1 MTATY
6 TATLPPLP
14 SHEGRAVALDDILA
28 ARDARVA
35 RQQAMLAQGGVLLS
49 LTLVAPGAVKRSP
62 LLDAIFAA
70 ALAALRPLV
79 DDARA
84 RIEAVDD
91 SGHHALYLL
100 DGEARDWK
108 TRMLA
113 LENRAPLAR
122 LWDIDIIDRDGVA
135 ISRRDLGLPPRR
147 CLLCDDDAKTC
158 ARARRHSIDD
168 LNADIARRYR
178 LHQQAEHIGAAMRQ
192 ALITEAT
199 LTPKAGLVDASS
211 NGGHHDMTL
220 AHFLASADAIT
231 PYLAACAARGM
242 TFAADA
248 ASPTILAAIRPI
260 GIQAEAAMLAAT
272 GGVNT
277 HKGAIFAFG
286 LTAAA
291 LGKNLA
297 ASGSATLAQT
307 LADIRAISADLVAEQ
322 GAGDSAGQRAYR
334 QHHITG
340 ARGAAADGYRLIT
353 AHALPAYQH
362 ILSASD
368 SERHALLA
376 ALVTLYAAN
385 DDTTTIARV
394 GLDGLRAHREW
405 AKRLLADEA
414 TLMDEDRL
422 STAIAAYGRDCAT
435 RRLSA
440 GGSADLLALTAYF
453 GRHFP
458 TSLPT
463 TEARPAAHTADN
475 PNGIPAVPLMHN
487 QKGTA

>member
-135 ISRRDLGLPPRR
+135 VSRRDLGLPPRR
-147 CLLCDDDAKTC
+147 CLICDDDAKTC
-158 ARARRHSIDD
+158 ARERRHDIAA
-168 LNADIARRYR
+168 LQADIARRYR
-178 LHQQAEHIGAAMRQ
+178 LHQQAQSIADTMRQ

-199 LTPKAGLVDASS
+199 LTPKAGLVDAAH
-211 NGGHHDMTL
+211 NGGHHDMNL
-220 AHFLASADAIT
+220 ALFLRSADAIA
-231 PYLAACAARGM
+231 PYLGDCAATGM
-242 TFAADA
+242 TFAGHP
-248 ASPTILAAIRPI
+248 ASPALLAAIRPI
-260 GIQAEAAMLAAT
+260 GLAAEAAMRAAT

-291 LGKNLA
+291 LGKRLAEQHATTLADVQADVRALCAEILAELRQGDCDSAGKRGYARHGISGARGEA
-297 ASGSATLAQT
+297 ASGFATV
-307 LADIRAISADLVAEQ
+307 S
-322 GAGDSAGQRAYR
+322 
-334 QHHITG
+334 
-340 ARGAAADGYRLIT
+340 
-353 AHALPAYQH
+353 AHALPLYQQE
-362 ILSASD
+362 LAAD
-368 SERHALLA
+368 GNERRALLA
-376 ALVTLYAAN
+376 ALVALYAAN
-385 DDTTTIARV
+385 DDSTTLARV
-394 GLDGLRAHREW
+394 GLDGLRAHQHW
-405 AKRLLADEA
+405 ARTLLADRATLADEA
-414 TLMDEDRL
+414 RL
-422 STAIAAYGRDCAT
+422 SDAIAAYARNCAAK
-435 RRLSA
+435 RLSA
-440 GGSADLLALTAYF
+440 GGSADLLALTAWL
-453 GRHFP
+453 GQHFTP
-458 TSLPT
+458 
-463 TEARPAAHTADN
+463 N
-475 PNGIPAVPLMHN
+475 P
-487 QKGTA
+487 GTLL

>member
-113 LENRAPLAR
+113 LENRAPLSR

-135 ISRRDLGLPPRR
+135 VSRRDLGLPPRR
-147 CLLCDDDAKTC
+147 CLICDDDAKTC
-158 ARARRHSIDD
+158 ARERRHDIAA
-168 LNADIARRYR
+168 LQADIARRYR
-178 LHQQAEHIGAAMRQ
+178 LHQQAQAIAATMRD
-192 ALITEAT
+192 ALIREAT
-199 LTPKAGLVDASS
+199 LTPKAGLVDAVH
-211 NGGHHDMTL
+211 NGGHHDMNL
-220 AHFLASADAIT
+220 ALFLRSADAIA
-231 PYLAACAARGM
+231 PYLGDCAATGM
-242 TFAADA
+242 TFTGHP
-248 ASPTILAAIRPI
+248 ASPALLAAIRPI
-260 GIQAEAAMLAAT
+260 GLAAEAAMRAAT

-291 LGKNLA
+291 LGKRLAEQHAATLADVQADVRALCAEILAELHQGDCDSAGKRGYASHGISGARGEA
-297 ASGSATLAQT
+297 ASGFATV
-307 LADIRAISADLVAEQ
+307 S
-322 GAGDSAGQRAYR
+322 
-334 QHHITG
+334 
-340 ARGAAADGYRLIT
+340 
-353 AHALPAYQH
+353 AHALPLYQQE
-362 ILSASD
+362 LAAD
-368 SERHALLA
+368 GNERRALLA
-376 ALVTLYAAN
+376 ALVALYAAN
-385 DDTTTIARV
+385 DDSTTLARV
-394 GLDGLRAHREW
+394 GLDGLRAHQHW
-405 AKRLLADEA
+405 ARTLLADRATLADEA
-414 TLMDEDRL
+414 RL
-422 STAIAAYGRDCAT
+422 SDAIAAYARNCAAK
-435 RRLSA
+435 RLSA
-440 GGSADLLALTAYF
+440 GGSADLLALTAWL
-453 GRHFP
+453 GQHFTP
-458 TSLPT
+458 
-463 TEARPAAHTADN
+463 N
-475 PNGIPAVPLMHN
+475 P
-487 QKGTA
+487 GTLL

>member
-91 SGHHALYLL
+91 CGHHALYLL

-113 LENRAPLAR
+113 LENRAPLSR

-135 ISRRDLGLPPRR
+135 VSRRDLGLPPRR
-147 CLLCDDDAKTC
+147 CLLCDADAKTC
-158 ARARRHSIDD
+158 ARERRHSIAA
-168 LNADIARRYR
+168 LQADIARRYR
-178 LHQQAEHIGAAMRQ
+178 LHQQAQSIADTMRQ

-199 LTPKAGLVDASS
+199 LTPKAGLVDAVH
-211 NGGHHDMTL
+211 NGGHSDMNL
-220 AHFLASADAIT
+220 ALFLKSADAIA
-231 PYLAACAARGM
+231 PYLGDCAATGM
-242 TFAADA
+242 TFAGHP
-248 ASPTILAAIRPI
+248 ASPALLAAIRPI
-260 GIQAEAAMLAAT
+260 GLAAEAAMRAAT

-291 LGKNLA
+291 LGKRLAEQHTATLADVQADVRALCAEILAELHQGDCDSAGKRGYARHGISGARGEA
-297 ASGSATLAQT
+297 ASGFATV
-307 LADIRAISADLVAEQ
+307 S
-322 GAGDSAGQRAYR
+322 
-334 QHHITG
+334 
-340 ARGAAADGYRLIT
+340 
-353 AHALPAYQH
+353 AHALPLYQQE
-362 ILSASD
+362 LAAD
-368 SERHALLA
+368 GNERRALLA
-376 ALVTLYAAN
+376 ALVALYAAN
-385 DDTTTIARV
+385 DDSTTLARV
-394 GLDGLRAHREW
+394 GLDGLRAHQHW
-405 AKRLLADEA
+405 ARTLLADRATLADEA
-414 TLMDEDRL
+414 RL
-422 STAIAAYGRDCAT
+422 SDAIAAYARNCAA

-440 GGSADLLALTAYF
+440 GGSADLLALTAWL
-453 GRHFP
+453 GQHFTP
-458 TSLPT
+458 
-463 TEARPAAHTADN
+463 N
-475 PNGIPAVPLMHN
+475 P
-487 QKGTA
+487 GTLL

>member
-1 MTATY
+1 MTTARTY
-6 TATLPPLP
+6 TAPIPPLP

-113 LENRAPLAR
+113 LENRAPLSR

-135 ISRRDLGLPPRR
+135 VSRRDLGLPPRR
-147 CLLCDDDAKTC
+147 CLICDDDAKTC
-158 ARARRHSIDD
+158 ARERRHDIAA
-168 LNADIARRYR
+168 LQADIARRYR
-178 LHQQAEHIGAAMRQ
+178 LHQQAQSIADTMRQ

-199 LTPKAGLVDASS
+199 LTPKAGLVDAAH
-211 NGGHHDMTL
+211 NGGHHDMNL
-220 AHFLASADAIT
+220 ALFLRSADAIA
-231 PYLAACAARGM
+231 PYLGDCAATGM
-242 TFAADA
+242 TFAGHP
-248 ASPTILAAIRPI
+248 ASPALLAAIRPI
-260 GIQAEAAMLAAT
+260 GLAAEAAMRAAT

-291 LGKNLA
+291 LGKRLAEQHTATLADVQADVRALCAEILAELRQGDCDSAGKRGYARHGISGARGEA
-297 ASGSATLAQT
+297 ASGFATV
-307 LADIRAISADLVAEQ
+307 S
-322 GAGDSAGQRAYR
+322 
-334 QHHITG
+334 
-340 ARGAAADGYRLIT
+340 
-353 AHALPAYQH
+353 AHALPLYQQE
-362 ILSASD
+362 LAAD
-368 SERHALLA
+368 GNERRALLA
-376 ALVTLYAAN
+376 ALVALYAAN
-385 DDTTTIARV
+385 DDSTTLARV
-394 GLDGLRAHREW
+394 GLDGLRAHQHW
-405 AKRLLADEA
+405 ARTLLADRATLADEA
-414 TLMDEDRL
+414 RL
-422 STAIAAYGRDCAT
+422 SDAIAAYARNCAA

-440 GGSADLLALTAYF
+440 GGSADLLALTAWL
-453 GRHFP
+453 GQHFTP
-458 TSLPT
+458 
-463 TEARPAAHTADN
+463 N
-475 PNGIPAVPLMHN
+475 P
-487 QKGTA
+487 GTLL

>member
-113 LENRAPLAR
+113 LENRAPLSR

-135 ISRRDLGLPPRR
+135 VSRRDLGLPPRR
-147 CLLCDDDAKTC
+147 CLICDDDAKTC
-158 ARARRHSIDD
+158 ARERRHSIAE
-168 LNADIARRYR
+168 LQADIARRYR
-178 LHQQAEHIGAAMRQ
+178 LHQQAQSIADTMRQ

-199 LTPKAGLVDASS
+199 LTPKAGLVDAAH
-211 NGGHHDMTL
+211 NGGHHDMNL
-220 AHFLASADAIT
+220 ALFLRSADAIA
-231 PYLAACAARGM
+231 PYLGDCAATGM
-242 TFAADA
+242 TFAGHP
-248 ASPTILAAIRPI
+248 ASPALLAAIRPI
-260 GIQAEAAMLAAT
+260 GLAAEAAMRAAT

-291 LGKNLA
+291 LGKRLAEQHAATLADVQADVRALCAEILAELRQGDCDSAGKRGYARHGISGARGEA
-297 ASGSATLAQT
+297 ASGFATV
-307 LADIRAISADLVAEQ
+307 S
-322 GAGDSAGQRAYR
+322 
-334 QHHITG
+334 
-340 ARGAAADGYRLIT
+340 
-353 AHALPAYQH
+353 AHALPLYQQE
-362 ILSASD
+362 LAAD
-368 SERHALLA
+368 GNERRALLA
-376 ALVTLYAAN
+376 ALVALYAAN
-385 DDTTTIARV
+385 DDSTTLARV
-394 GLDGLRAHREW
+394 GLDGLRAHQHW
-405 AKRLLADEA
+405 ARTLLADRATLADEA
-414 TLMDEDRL
+414 RL
-422 STAIAAYGRDCAT
+422 SDAIAAYARNCAAK
-435 RRLSA
+435 RLSA
-440 GGSADLLALTAYF
+440 GGSADLLALTAWL
-453 GRHFP
+453 GQHFTP
-458 TSLPT
+458 
-463 TEARPAAHTADN
+463 N
-475 PNGIPAVPLMHN
+475 P
-487 QKGTA
+487 GTLL

>member
-113 LENRAPLAR
+113 LENRAPLSR

-135 ISRRDLGLPPRR
+135 VSRRDLGLPPRR
-147 CLLCDDDAKTC
+147 CLICDDDAKTC
-158 ARARRHSIDD
+158 ARERRHDIAA
-168 LNADIARRYR
+168 LQADIARRYR
-178 LHQQAEHIGAAMRQ
+178 LHQQAQAIAATMRD
-192 ALITEAT
+192 ALIREAT
-199 LTPKAGLVDASS
+199 LTPKAGLVDAVH
-211 NGGHHDMTL
+211 NGGHSDMNL
-220 AHFLASADAIT
+220 ALFLRSADAIA
-231 PYLAACAARGM
+231 PYLGDCAATGM
-242 TFAADA
+242 TFAGHP
-248 ASPTILAAIRPI
+248 ASPALLAAIRPI
-260 GIQAEAAMLAAT
+260 GLAAEAAMRAAT

-286 LTAAA
+286 LIAAA
-291 LGKNLA
+291 LGKRLA
-297 ASGSATLAQT
+297 AQEATT
-307 LADIRAISADLVAEQ
+307 LADIQNDVRALCAEILAELRQ
-322 GAGDSAGQRAYR
+322 GDCDSAGKRGYAR
-334 QHHITG
+334 HGISG
-340 ARGAAADGYRLIT
+340 ARGEAASGFAT
-353 AHALPAYQH
+353 VSAHALPLYQQE
-362 ILSASD
+362 LAAD
-368 SERHALLA
+368 GNERRALLA
-376 ALVTLYAAN
+376 ALVALYAAN
-385 DDTTTIARV
+385 DDSTTLARV
-394 GLDGLRAHREW
+394 GLDGLRAHQHW
-405 AKRLLADEA
+405 ARTLLADRATLADEA
-414 TLMDEDRL
+414 RL
-422 STAIAAYGRDCAT
+422 SDAIAAYARNCAAK
-435 RRLSA
+435 RLSA
-440 GGSADLLALTAYF
+440 GGSADLLALTAWL
-453 GRHFP
+453 GQHFTP
-458 TSLPT
+458 
-463 TEARPAAHTADN
+463 N
-475 PNGIPAVPLMHN
+475 P
-487 QKGTA
+487 GTLL

>member
-91 SGHHALYLL
+91 CGHHALYLL

-113 LENRAPLAR
+113 LENRAPLSR

-135 ISRRDLGLPPRR
+135 VSRRDLGLPPRR
-147 CLLCDDDAKTC
+147 CLICDDDAKTC
-158 ARARRHSIDD
+158 ARERRHDIAA
-168 LNADIARRYR
+168 LQADIARRYR
-178 LHQQAEHIGAAMRQ
+178 LHQQAQSIADTMRQ

-199 LTPKAGLVDASS
+199 LTPKAGLVDAVH
-211 NGGHHDMTL
+211 NGGHSDMNL
-220 AHFLASADAIT
+220 ALFLKSADAIA
-231 PYLAACAARGM
+231 PYLGDCAATGM
-242 TFAADA
+242 TFAGHP
-248 ASPTILAAIRPI
+248 ASPALLAAIRPI
-260 GIQAEAAMLAAT
+260 GLAAEAAMRAAT

-291 LGKNLA
+291 LGKRLAEQHTATLADVQADVRALCAEILAELHQGDCDSAGKRGYARHGISGARGEA
-297 ASGSATLAQT
+297 ASGFATV
-307 LADIRAISADLVAEQ
+307 S
-322 GAGDSAGQRAYR
+322 
-334 QHHITG
+334 
-340 ARGAAADGYRLIT
+340 
-353 AHALPAYQH
+353 AHALPLYQQE
-362 ILSASD
+362 LAAD
-368 SERHALLA
+368 GNERRALLA
-376 ALVTLYAAN
+376 ALVALYAAN
-385 DDTTTIARV
+385 DDSTTLARV
-394 GLDGLRAHREW
+394 GLDGLRAHQHW
-405 AKRLLADEA
+405 ARTLLADRATLADEA
-414 TLMDEDRL
+414 RL
-422 STAIAAYGRDCAT
+422 SDAIAAYARNCAA

-440 GGSADLLALTAYF
+440 GGSADLLALTAWL
-453 GRHFP
+453 GQHFTP
-458 TSLPT
+458 
-463 TEARPAAHTADN
+463 N
-475 PNGIPAVPLMHN
+475 P
-487 QKGTA
+487 GTLL

>member
-35 RQQAMLAQGGVLLS
+35 RQQAMLAQGGMLLS

-70 ALAALRPLV
+70 ALAAMRPLV

-113 LENRAPLAR
+113 LENRAPLSR

-147 CLLCDDDAKTC
+147 CLICDADAKTC
-158 ARARRHSIDD
+158 ARERRHSIAA
-168 LNADIARRYR
+168 LQADITRRYR
-178 LHQQAEHIGAAMRQ
+178 LHQQAQSIADTMRQ

-199 LTPKAGLVDASS
+199 LTPKAGLVDAAH
-211 NGGHHDMTL
+211 NGGHHDMNL
-220 AHFLASADAIT
+220 ALFLRSADAIA
-231 PYLAACAARGM
+231 PYLGDCAATGM
-242 TFAADA
+242 TFAGHP
-248 ASPTILAAIRPI
+248 ASPALLAAIRPI
-260 GIQAEAAMLAAT
+260 GLAAEAAMRAAT

-291 LGKNLA
+291 LGKRLAEQHAATLADVQADVRALCAEILAELHQGDCDSAGKRGYARHGISGARGEA
-297 ASGSATLAQT
+297 ASGFATV
-307 LADIRAISADLVAEQ
+307 S
-322 GAGDSAGQRAYR
+322 
-334 QHHITG
+334 
-340 ARGAAADGYRLIT
+340 
-353 AHALPAYQH
+353 AHALPLYQQE
-362 ILSASD
+362 LAAD
-368 SERHALLA
+368 GNERRALLA
-376 ALVTLYAAN
+376 ALVALYAAN
-385 DDTTTIARV
+385 DDSTTLARV
-394 GLDGLRAHREW
+394 GLDGLRAHQHW
-405 AKRLLADEA
+405 ARTLLADRATLADEA
-414 TLMDEDRL
+414 RL
-422 STAIAAYGRDCAT
+422 SDAIAAYARNCAAK
-435 RRLSA
+435 RLSA
-440 GGSADLLALTAYF
+440 GGSADLLALTAWL
-453 GRHFP
+453 GQHFTP
-458 TSLPT
+458 
-463 TEARPAAHTADN
+463 N
-475 PNGIPAVPLMHN
+475 P
-487 QKGTA
+487 GTLL

>member
-6 TATLPPLP
+6 TAPTPPLP

-113 LENRAPLAR
+113 LENRAPLSR

-135 ISRRDLGLPPRR
+135 VSRRDLGLPPRR
-147 CLLCDDDAKTC
+147 CLICDDDAKTC
-158 ARARRHSIDD
+158 ARERRHSIAE
-168 LNADIARRYR
+168 LQADIARRYR
-178 LHQQAEHIGAAMRQ
+178 LHQQAQSIADTMRQ

-199 LTPKAGLVDASS
+199 LTPKAGLVDAAH
-211 NGGHHDMTL
+211 NGGHHDMNL
-220 AHFLASADAIT
+220 ALFLRSADAIA
-231 PYLAACAARGM
+231 PYLGDCAATGM
-242 TFAADA
+242 TFAGHP
-248 ASPTILAAIRPI
+248 ASPALLAAIRPI
-260 GIQAEAAMLAAT
+260 GLAAEAAMRAAT

-291 LGKNLA
+291 LGKRLAEQHAATLADVQADVRALCAEILAELRQGDCDSAGKRGYARHGISGARGEA
-297 ASGSATLAQT
+297 ASGFATV
-307 LADIRAISADLVAEQ
+307 S
-322 GAGDSAGQRAYR
+322 
-334 QHHITG
+334 
-340 ARGAAADGYRLIT
+340 
-353 AHALPAYQH
+353 AHALPLYQQE
-362 ILSASD
+362 LAAD
-368 SERHALLA
+368 GNERRALLA
-376 ALVTLYAAN
+376 ALVALYAAN
-385 DDTTTIARV
+385 DDSTTLARV
-394 GLDGLRAHREW
+394 GLDGLRAHQHW
-405 AKRLLADEA
+405 ARTLLADRATLADEA
-414 TLMDEDRL
+414 RL
-422 STAIAAYGRDCAT
+422 SDAIAAYARNCAAK
-435 RRLSA
+435 RLSA
-440 GGSADLLALTAYF
+440 GGSADLLALTAWL
-453 GRHFP
+453 GQHFTP
-458 TSLPT
+458 
-463 TEARPAAHTADN
+463 N
-475 PNGIPAVPLMHN
+475 P
-487 QKGTA
+487 GTLL

>member
-70 ALAALRPLV
+70 ALDAIRPLV

-113 LENRAPLAR
+113 LENRAPLSR

-135 ISRRDLGLPPRR
+135 VSRRDLGLPPRR
-147 CLLCDDDAKTC
+147 CLLCDADAKTC
-158 ARARRHSIDD
+158 ARERRHSIAA
-168 LNADIARRYR
+168 LQADIARRYR
-178 LHQQAEHIGAAMRQ
+178 LHQQAQSIADTMRQ

-199 LTPKAGLVDASS
+199 LTPKAGLVDAVH
-211 NGGHHDMTL
+211 NGGHHDMNL
-220 AHFLASADAIT
+220 ALFLRSADAIA
-231 PYLAACAARGM
+231 PYLGDCAATGM
-242 TFAADA
+242 TFAGHP
-248 ASPTILAAIRPI
+248 ASPALLAAIRPI
-260 GIQAEAAMLAAT
+260 GLAAEAAMRAAT

-291 LGKNLA
+291 LGKRLAEQHAATLADVQADVRALCAEILAELRQGDCDSAGKRGYARHGISGARGEA
-297 ASGSATLAQT
+297 ASGFATVTKHALPVYQQE
-307 LADIRAISADLVAEQ
+307 L
-322 GAGDSAGQRAYR
+322 
-334 QHHITG
+334 
-340 ARGAAADGYRLIT
+340 AADGN
-353 AHALPAYQH
+353 
-362 ILSASD
+362 
-368 SERHALLA
+368 ERRALLA
-376 ALVTLYAAN
+376 ALVALYAAN
-385 DDTTTIARV
+385 DDSTTLARV
-394 GLDGLRAHREW
+394 GLDGLRAHQHW
-405 AKRLLADEA
+405 ARTLLADRATLADEA
-414 TLMDEDRL
+414 RL
-422 STAIAAYGRDCAT
+422 SDAIAAYARNCAAK
-435 RRLSA
+435 RLSA
-440 GGSADLLALTAYF
+440 GGSADLLALTAWL
-453 GRHFP
+453 GQHFTP
-458 TSLPT
+458 
-463 TEARPAAHTADN
+463 N
-475 PNGIPAVPLMHN
+475 P
-487 QKGTA
+487 GTLL

>member
-113 LENRAPLAR
+113 LENRAPLSR

-135 ISRRDLGLPPRR
+135 VSRRDLGLPPRR
-147 CLLCDDDAKTC
+147 CLICDDDAKTC
-158 ARARRHSIDD
+158 ARERRHDIAA
-168 LNADIARRYR
+168 LQADIARRYR
-178 LHQQAEHIGAAMRQ
+178 LHQQAQAIAATMRD

-199 LTPKAGLVDASS
+199 LTPKAGLVDAAH
-211 NGGHHDMTL
+211 NGGHHDMNL
-220 AHFLASADAIT
+220 ALFLRSADAIA
-231 PYLAACAARGM
+231 PYLGDCAATGM
-242 TFAADA
+242 TFAGHP
-248 ASPTILAAIRPI
+248 ASPALLAAIRPI
-260 GIQAEAAMLAAT
+260 GLAAEAAMRAAT

-291 LGKNLA
+291 LGKRLAEQHAATLADVQADVRALCAEILAELRQGDCDSAGKRGYARHGISGARGEA
-297 ASGSATLAQT
+297 ASGFATV
-307 LADIRAISADLVAEQ
+307 S
-322 GAGDSAGQRAYR
+322 
-334 QHHITG
+334 
-340 ARGAAADGYRLIT
+340 
-353 AHALPAYQH
+353 AHALPLYQQE
-362 ILSASD
+362 LAAD
-368 SERHALLA
+368 GNERRALLA
-376 ALVTLYAAN
+376 ALVALYAAN
-385 DDTTTIARV
+385 DDSTTLARV
-394 GLDGLRAHREW
+394 GLDGLRAHQHW
-405 AKRLLADEA
+405 ARTLLADRATLADEA
-414 TLMDEDRL
+414 RL
-422 STAIAAYGRDCAT
+422 SDAIAAYARNCAAK
-435 RRLSA
+435 RLSA
-440 GGSADLLALTAYF
+440 GGSADLLALTAWL
-453 GRHFP
+453 GQHFTP
-458 TSLPT
+458 
-463 TEARPAAHTADN
+463 N
-475 PNGIPAVPLMHN
+475 P
-487 QKGTA
+487 GTLL

>member
-84 RIEAVDD
+84 RLEAVDD

-113 LENRAPLAR
+113 LENRAPLSR

-135 ISRRDLGLPPRR
+135 VSRRDLGLPPRR
-147 CLLCDDDAKTC
+147 CLICDDDAKTC
-158 ARARRHSIDD
+158 ARERRHDIAA
-168 LNADIARRYR
+168 LQADIARRYR
-178 LHQQAEHIGAAMRQ
+178 LHQQAQSIADTMRQ

-199 LTPKAGLVDASS
+199 LTPKAGLVDAAH
-211 NGGHHDMTL
+211 NGGHSDMNL
-220 AHFLASADAIT
+220 ALFLRSADAIA
-231 PYLAACAARGM
+231 PYLGDCAATGM
-242 TFAADA
+242 TFAGHP
-248 ASPTILAAIRPI
+248 ASPALLAAIRPI
-260 GIQAEAAMLAAT
+260 GLAAEAAMRAAT

-291 LGKNLA
+291 LGKRLAEQHAATLADVQADVRALCAEILAELRQGDCDSAGKRGYARHGISGARGEA
-297 ASGSATLAQT
+297 ASGFATV
-307 LADIRAISADLVAEQ
+307 S
-322 GAGDSAGQRAYR
+322 
-334 QHHITG
+334 
-340 ARGAAADGYRLIT
+340 
-353 AHALPAYQH
+353 AHALPLYQQE
-362 ILSASD
+362 LAAD
-368 SERHALLA
+368 GNERRALLA
-376 ALVTLYAAN
+376 ALVALYAAN
-385 DDTTTIARV
+385 DDSTTLARV
-394 GLDGLRAHREW
+394 GLDGLRAHQHW
-405 AKRLLADEA
+405 ARTLLADRATLADEA
-414 TLMDEDRL
+414 RL
-422 STAIAAYGRDCAT
+422 SDAIAAYARNCAAK
-435 RRLSA
+435 RLSA
-440 GGSADLLALTAYF
+440 GGSADLLALTAWL
-453 GRHFP
+453 GQHFTP
-458 TSLPT
+458 
-463 TEARPAAHTADN
+463 N
-475 PNGIPAVPLMHN
+475 P
-487 QKGTA
+487 GTLL

>member
-113 LENRAPLAR
+113 LENRAPLSR

-135 ISRRDLGLPPRR
+135 VSRRDLGLPPRR
-147 CLLCDDDAKTC
+147 CLICDDDAKTC
-158 ARARRHSIDD
+158 ARERRHDIAA
-168 LNADIARRYR
+168 LQADIARRYR
-178 LHQQAEHIGAAMRQ
+178 LHQQAQAIAATMRD
-192 ALITEAT
+192 ALIREAT
-199 LTPKAGLVDASS
+199 LTPKAGLVDAVH
-211 NGGHHDMTL
+211 NGGHHDMNL
-220 AHFLASADAIT
+220 ALFLRSADAIA
-231 PYLAACAARGM
+231 PYLGDCAATGM
-242 TFAADA
+242 TFAGHP
-248 ASPTILAAIRPI
+248 ASPALLAAIRPI
-260 GIQAEAAMLAAT
+260 GLAAEAAMRAAT

-291 LGKNLA
+291 LGKRLAEQHAATLADVQADVRALCAEILAELRQGDCDSAGKRGYARHGISGARGEA
-297 ASGSATLAQT
+297 ASGFATV
-307 LADIRAISADLVAEQ
+307 S
-322 GAGDSAGQRAYR
+322 
-334 QHHITG
+334 
-340 ARGAAADGYRLIT
+340 
-353 AHALPAYQH
+353 AHALPLYQQE
-362 ILSASD
+362 LAAD
-368 SERHALLA
+368 GNERRALLA
-376 ALVTLYAAN
+376 ALVALYAAN
-385 DDTTTIARV
+385 DDSTTLARV
-394 GLDGLRAHREW
+394 GLDGLRAHQHW
-405 AKRLLADEA
+405 ARTLLADRATLADEA
-414 TLMDEDRL
+414 RL
-422 STAIAAYGRDCAT
+422 SDAIAAYARNCAAK
-435 RRLSA
+435 RLSA
-440 GGSADLLALTAYF
+440 GGSADLLALTAWL
-453 GRHFP
+453 GQHFTP
-458 TSLPT
+458 
-463 TEARPAAHTADN
+463 N
-475 PNGIPAVPLMHN
+475 P
-487 QKGTA
+487 GTLL

>member
-113 LENRAPLAR
+113 LENRAPLSR

-135 ISRRDLGLPPRR
+135 VSRRDLGLPPRR
-147 CLLCDDDAKTC
+147 CLICDDDAKTC
-158 ARARRHSIDD
+158 ARERRHSIAE
-168 LNADIARRYR
+168 LQADIARRYR
-178 LHQQAEHIGAAMRQ
+178 LHQQAQSIADTMRQ
-192 ALITEAT
+192 ALITDAT
-199 LTPKAGLVDASS
+199 LTPKAGLVDAAH
-211 NGGHHDMTL
+211 NGGHHDMNL
-220 AHFLASADAIT
+220 ALFLRSADAIA
-231 PYLAACAARGM
+231 PYLGDCAATGM
-242 TFAADA
+242 TFAGHP
-248 ASPTILAAIRPI
+248 ASPALLAAIRPI
-260 GIQAEAAMLAAT
+260 GLAAEAAMRAAT

-291 LGKNLA
+291 LGKRLAEQHAATLADVQADVRALCAEILAELRQGDCDSAGKRGYARHGISGARGEA
-297 ASGSATLAQT
+297 ASGFATV
-307 LADIRAISADLVAEQ
+307 S
-322 GAGDSAGQRAYR
+322 
-334 QHHITG
+334 
-340 ARGAAADGYRLIT
+340 
-353 AHALPAYQH
+353 AHALPLYQQE
-362 ILSASD
+362 LAAD
-368 SERHALLA
+368 GNERRALLA
-376 ALVTLYAAN
+376 ALVALYAAN
-385 DDTTTIARV
+385 DDSTTLARV
-394 GLDGLRAHREW
+394 GLDGLRAHQHW
-405 AKRLLADEA
+405 ARTLLADRATLADEA
-414 TLMDEDRL
+414 RL
-422 STAIAAYGRDCAT
+422 SDAIAAYARNCAAK
-435 RRLSA
+435 RLSA
-440 GGSADLLALTAYF
+440 GGSADLLALTAWL
-453 GRHFP
+453 GQHFTP
-458 TSLPT
+458 
-463 TEARPAAHTADN
+463 N
-475 PNGIPAVPLMHN
+475 P
-487 QKGTA
+487 GTLL

>member
-113 LENRAPLAR
+113 LENRAPLSR

-135 ISRRDLGLPPRR
+135 VSRRDLGLPPRR

-158 ARARRHSIDD
+158 ARERRHDIAA
-168 LNADIARRYR
+168 LQADIARRYR
-178 LHQQAEHIGAAMRQ
+178 LHQQAQAIAATMRD
-192 ALITEAT
+192 ALIREAT
-199 LTPKAGLVDASS
+199 LTPKAGLVDAAH
-211 NGGHHDMTL
+211 NGGHHDMNL
-220 AHFLASADAIT
+220 ALFLKSADAIA
-231 PYLAACAARGM
+231 PYLGDCAATGM
-242 TFAADA
+242 TFAGHP
-248 ASPTILAAIRPI
+248 ASPALLAAIRPI
-260 GIQAEAAMLAAT
+260 GLAAEAAMRAAT

-291 LGKNLA
+291 LGKRLAEQHAATLADVQADVRALCAEILAELHQGDCDSAGKRGYARHGISGARGEA
-297 ASGSATLAQT
+297 ASGFATV
-307 LADIRAISADLVAEQ
+307 S
-322 GAGDSAGQRAYR
+322 
-334 QHHITG
+334 
-340 ARGAAADGYRLIT
+340 
-353 AHALPAYQH
+353 AHALPLYQQE
-362 ILSASD
+362 LAAD
-368 SERHALLA
+368 GNERRALLA
-376 ALVTLYAAN
+376 ALVALYAAN
-385 DDTTTIARV
+385 DDSTTLARV
-394 GLDGLRAHREW
+394 GLDGLRAHQHW
-405 AKRLLADEA
+405 ARTLLADRATLADEA
-414 TLMDEDRL
+414 RL
-422 STAIAAYGRDCAT
+422 SDAIAAYARNCAA

-440 GGSADLLALTAYF
+440 GGSADLLALTAWL
-453 GRHFP
+453 GQHFTP
-458 TSLPT
+458 
-463 TEARPAAHTADN
+463 N
-475 PNGIPAVPLMHN
+475 P
-487 QKGTA
+487 GTLL

>member
-100 DGEARDWK
+100 GGEARDWK

-113 LENRAPLAR
+113 LENRAPLSR

-135 ISRRDLGLPPRR
+135 VSRRDLGLPPRR
-147 CLLCDDDAKTC
+147 CLICDDDAKTC
-158 ARARRHSIDD
+158 ARERRHSIAA
-168 LNADIARRYR
+168 LQADIARRYR
-178 LHQQAEHIGAAMRQ
+178 LHQQAQSIADTMRQ

-199 LTPKAGLVDASS
+199 LTPKAGLVDAVH
-211 NGGHHDMTL
+211 NGGHHDMNL
-220 AHFLASADAIT
+220 ALFLRSADAIA
-231 PYLAACAARGM
+231 PYLGDCAATGM
-242 TFAADA
+242 TFAGHP
-248 ASPTILAAIRPI
+248 ASPALLAAIRPI
-260 GIQAEAAMLAAT
+260 GLAAEAAMRAAT

-291 LGKNLA
+291 LGKRLAEQHAATLADVQADVRALCAEILAELRQGDCDSAGKRGYARHGISGARGEA
-297 ASGSATLAQT
+297 ASGFATVTKHALPVYQQE
-307 LADIRAISADLVAEQ
+307 L
-322 GAGDSAGQRAYR
+322 
-334 QHHITG
+334 
-340 ARGAAADGYRLIT
+340 AADGN
-353 AHALPAYQH
+353 
-362 ILSASD
+362 
-368 SERHALLA
+368 ERRALLA
-376 ALVTLYAAN
+376 ALVALYAAN
-385 DDTTTIARV
+385 DDSTTLARV
-394 GLDGLRAHREW
+394 GLDGLRAHQHW
-405 AKRLLADEA
+405 ARTLLADRATLADEA
-414 TLMDEDRL
+414 RL
-422 STAIAAYGRDCAT
+422 SDAIAAYARNCAAK
-435 RRLSA
+435 RLSA
-440 GGSADLLALTAYF
+440 GGSADLLALTAWL
-453 GRHFP
+453 GQHFTP
-458 TSLPT
+458 
-463 TEARPAAHTADN
+463 N
-475 PNGIPAVPLMHN
+475 PGTPL
-487 QKGTA
+487 

>member
-28 ARDARVA
+28 ARGARVA
-35 RQQAMLAQGGVLLS
+35 RQQALLQQGGVLLS

-113 LENRAPLAR
+113 LENRAPLSR

-135 ISRRDLGLPPRR
+135 VSRRDLGLPPRR
-147 CLLCDDDAKTC
+147 CLICDDDAKTC
-158 ARARRHSIDD
+158 ARERRHSIAE
-168 LNADIARRYR
+168 LQADIARRYR
-178 LHQQAEHIGAAMRQ
+178 LHQQAQSIADTMRQ

-199 LTPKAGLVDASS
+199 LTPKAGLVDAAH
-211 NGGHHDMTL
+211 NGGHHDMNL
-220 AHFLASADAIT
+220 ALFLRSADAIA
-231 PYLAACAARGM
+231 PYLGDCAATGM
-242 TFAADA
+242 TFAGHP
-248 ASPTILAAIRPI
+248 ASPALLAAIRPI
-260 GIQAEAAMLAAT
+260 GLAAEAAMRAAT

-291 LGKNLA
+291 LGKRLAEQHAATLADVQADVRALCAEILAELRQGDCDSAGKRGYARHGISGARGEA
-297 ASGSATLAQT
+297 ASGFATV
-307 LADIRAISADLVAEQ
+307 S
-322 GAGDSAGQRAYR
+322 
-334 QHHITG
+334 
-340 ARGAAADGYRLIT
+340 
-353 AHALPAYQH
+353 AHALPLYQQE
-362 ILSASD
+362 LAAD
-368 SERHALLA
+368 GNERRALLA
-376 ALVTLYAAN
+376 ALVALYAAN
-385 DDTTTIARV
+385 DDSTTLARV
-394 GLDGLRAHREW
+394 GLDGLRAHQHW
-405 AKRLLADEA
+405 ARTLLADRATLADEA
-414 TLMDEDRL
+414 RL
-422 STAIAAYGRDCAT
+422 SDAIAAYARNCAAK
-435 RRLSA
+435 RLSA
-440 GGSADLLALTAYF
+440 GGSADLLALTAWL
-453 GRHFP
+453 GQHFTP
-458 TSLPT
+458 
-463 TEARPAAHTADN
+463 N
-475 PNGIPAVPLMHN
+475 P
-487 QKGTA
+487 GTLL

>member
-113 LENRAPLAR
+113 LENRAPLSR

-135 ISRRDLGLPPRR
+135 VSRRDLGLPPRR
-147 CLLCDDDAKTC
+147 CLICDDDAKTC
-158 ARARRHSIDD
+158 ARERRHDIAA
-168 LNADIARRYR
+168 LQADIARRYR
-178 LHQQAEHIGAAMRQ
+178 LHQQAQSIADTMRQ

-199 LTPKAGLVDASS
+199 LTQKAGLVDAAH
-211 NGGHHDMTL
+211 NGGHHDMNL
-220 AHFLASADAIT
+220 ALFLRSADAIA
-231 PYLAACAARGM
+231 PYLGDCAATGM
-242 TFAADA
+242 TFAGHP
-248 ASPTILAAIRPI
+248 ASPALLAAIRPI
-260 GIQAEAAMLAAT
+260 GLAAEAAMRAAT

-291 LGKNLA
+291 LGKRLAEAGRATLADVQADVRAICAELLAELHQSGDDSAGKRGYARHGISGARGEA
-297 ASGSATLAQT
+297 ASGFATV
-307 LADIRAISADLVAEQ
+307 S
-322 GAGDSAGQRAYR
+322 
-334 QHHITG
+334 
-340 ARGAAADGYRLIT
+340 
-353 AHALPAYQH
+353 AHALPLYQQ
-362 ILSASD
+362 
-368 SERHALLA
+368 ELA
-376 ALVTLYAAN
+376 ADGNERRALHVALITLYAVN
-385 DDTTTIARV
+385 DDSTTLARV
-394 GLDGLRAHREW
+394 GLDGLRAHQHW
-405 AKRLLADEA
+405 ARQLLADRA
-414 TLMDEDRL
+414 TLADETRL
-422 STAIAAYGRDCAT
+422 ADAIAAYARDCAA

-440 GGSADLLALTAYF
+440 GGSADLLALTVWC
-453 GRHFP
+453 GQHFTP
-458 TSLPT
+458 
-463 TEARPAAHTADN
+463 N
-475 PNGIPAVPLMHN
+475 PGTPL
-487 QKGTA
+487 